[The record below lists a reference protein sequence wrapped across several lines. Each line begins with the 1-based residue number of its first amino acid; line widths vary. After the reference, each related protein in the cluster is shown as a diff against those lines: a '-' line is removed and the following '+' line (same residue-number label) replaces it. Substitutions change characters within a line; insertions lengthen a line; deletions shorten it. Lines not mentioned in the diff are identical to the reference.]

1 MIFTG
6 KKYWFSEPERV
17 ELQRRSCC
25 TRKVLLSF
33 LYDGNDK
40 LEKEEILKKL
50 ESRDSVEVVLGELP
64 EEMLDSLDLVV
75 LARVFRRICRLSLK

>member
-1 MIFTG
+1 MIFAG

-33 LYDGNDK
+33 FTMEMTNSK
-40 LEKEEILKKL
+40 RRNLKKL